1 VKGRDLAALVA
12 LAALWGSSFLFI
24 RVAVPSFGPAPLAA
38 ARVALGAVLL
48 AAFARLA
55 RRPLAL
61 RGHAARLLVLAALNA
76 ALPFV
81 LIAAAELRLTA
92 SFAAVLTA
100 TVPLFAAAF
109 GAVWL
114 GERLT
119 PGRVAGL
126 LAGVGGVAVLVGWSP
141 VPLTR
146 PTVLAIA
153 AMLAGSASYAAA
165 GIYARRRLS
174 GVPTHTLALGQ
185 QLGALAWLLVPSL
198 IWTPRAVPPPV
209 ALLAVAA
216 LGVFSTAVA
225 YLLYFR
231 LLERIG
237 PTRTS
242 TVTYLLP
249 IFGVLWG
256 ALFLGEA
263 VTAGMAAGFGLVLAS
278 VVLVNEVRI
287 PSLRIPSVASRR
299 RRSLLRA
306 GGGSMMDRFRRGLR
320 ERRDGV
326 PPTGGGHEVPR
337 SFPRVPA
344 RPGADRR
351 RVRRR

>member
-1 VKGRDLAALVA
+1 
-12 LAALWGSSFLFI
+12 
-24 RVAVPSFGPAPLAA
+24 
-38 ARVALGAVLL
+38 
-48 AAFARLA
+48 
-55 RRPLAL
+55 
-61 RGHAARLLVLAALNA
+61 
-76 ALPFV
+76 
-81 LIAAAELRLTA
+81 
-92 SFAAVLTA
+92 
-100 TVPLFAAAF
+100 
-109 GAVWL
+109 
-114 GERLT
+114 
-119 PGRVAGL
+119 
-126 LAGVGGVAVLVGWSP
+126 
-141 VPLTR
+141 
-146 PTVLAIA
+146 
-153 AMLAGSASYAAA
+153 
-165 GIYARRRLS
+165 
-174 GVPTHTLALGQ
+174 
-185 QLGALAWLLVPSL
+185 VPSL